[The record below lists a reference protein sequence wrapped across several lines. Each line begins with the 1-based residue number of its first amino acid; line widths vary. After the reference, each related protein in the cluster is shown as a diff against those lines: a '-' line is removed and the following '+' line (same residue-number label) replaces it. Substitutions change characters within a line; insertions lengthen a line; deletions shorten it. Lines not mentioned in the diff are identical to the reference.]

1 MGNYTFTAKNVDYAV
16 YVEIKGTMTLLDA
29 LNLKSTLPNLIID
42 GLPMHLDLSGITAI
56 DINGLNALLTTK
68 LKCDEK
74 SSSLYIKT
82 GEENPL
88 FNLLDETKFKNQ
100 FSFRNTLVTAC

>member
-1 MGNYTFTAKNVDYAV
+1 MGNYTFSAKNVDYAV
-16 YVEIKGTMTLLDA
+16 YVTISGRMTLLDA
-29 LNLKSTLPNLIID
+29 LNLKSSLPNLIID
-42 GLPMHLDLSGITAI
+42 GLPIHVDLSGISAI

-74 SSSLYIKT
+74 GSALYIKT
-82 GEENPL
+82 GDKNPL

-100 FSFRNTLVTAC
+100 FSFRNTLVAVC